1 MAGAGGASQRD
12 HILEACRQTG
22 KTPEELGYPEISL
35 EDEEMPIPEDG
46 LYLWFFFQ
54 ELSGGRGNNG
64 FGPTAL
70 SWSDMEAWA
79 RLTKSSLCA
88 AWMRPF
94 WPPTP
99 KKRKDTTKTRAS
111 NDRRHNDGRH

>member
-22 KTPEELGYPEISL
+22 KTPEELGYPESSL

-54 ELSGGRGNNG
+54 ELCGGRGNNG

-79 RLTKSSLCA
+79 RLTSAPLSPYEVLTLRSMDA
-88 AWMRPF
+88 AF
-94 WPPTP
+94 LAAYAKETE
-99 KKRKDTTKTRAS
+99 
-111 NDRRHNDGRH
+111 RHNKNKGKQ

>member
-35 EDEEMPIPEDG
+35 EDEDIPIPEDG

-54 ELSGGRGNNG
+54 ELCGGRGNNG

-79 RLTKSSLCA
+79 RLTSAPLSPYEVLTLRSMDA
-88 AWMRPF
+88 AF
-94 WPPTP
+94 LAAYAKETE
-99 KKRKDTTKTRAS
+99 
-111 NDRRHNDGRH
+111 RHNKNKGKQ

>member
-35 EDEEMPIPEDG
+35 EDEEIPIPEDG

-54 ELSGGRGNNG
+54 ELCGGRGNNG
-64 FGPTAL
+64 FGPRRCHGRTWKHGHGSRPPL
-70 SWSDMEAWA
+70 SPHM
-79 RLTKSSLCA
+79 K
-88 AWMRPF
+88 F
-94 WPPTP
+94 
-99 KKRKDTTKTRAS
+99 
-111 NDRRHNDGRH
+111 

>member
-22 KTPEELGYPEISL
+22 K
-35 EDEEMPIPEDG
+35 EMPIPEDG

-54 ELSGGRGNNG
+54 ELCGGRGNNG

-79 RLTKSSLCA
+79 RLTSAPLSPYEVLTLRSMDA
-88 AWMRPF
+88 AF
-94 WPPTP
+94 LAAYAKETE
-99 KKRKDTTKTRAS
+99 
-111 NDRRHNDGRH
+111 RHNKNKGKQ

>member
-12 HILEACRQTG
+12 HILDACRQTG
-22 KTPEELGYPEISL
+22 QTPEELGYPEISL
-35 EDEEMPIPEDG
+35 EDEEIPIPEDG

-54 ELSGGRGNNG
+54 ELCGGRGNNG

-79 RLTKSSLCA
+79 RLTSAPLSPYEVLTLRSMDA
-88 AWMRPF
+88 AF
-94 WPPTP
+94 LAAYAKETE
-99 KKRKDTTKTRAS
+99 
-111 NDRRHNDGRH
+111 RHNKNKGKQ